1 MGDRLVEQWLS
12 ELGLSQYA
20 TAFTENA
27 IDWDVLTDLTEHDL
41 ESMGIRL
48 GDRKRLLKAIE
59 TLLPAAIPAA
69 GSGAAEDIAQS
80 PLEPPAADCHRRA
93 ATAAQAERRQLTV
106 MFCDM
111 AGSTA
116 LSTRLDPEDMSE
128 VLRTF
133 QHTCAEVI
141 AGFDGFIARYMGDGM
156 LVYFGYPRAHEDDD
170 ERAVRTGLGI
180 TAAMEPLNESLR
192 RDMDIEVAVRVGIAT
207 GLVVVGDIVGDGPSE
222 EKTVVG
228 ETPNLAARLQGL
240 ARPNTVVIAPA
251 TRELLG
257 ERFEY
262 EDIGTHRLEG
272 FGGEMRAWQVVR
284 PREAGSAFDPGHIEG
299 LAPLVGRDSEV
310 ALVLDRWWQS
320 KEGEGQA
327 VLLSG
332 EPGIGKSRI
341 TLTLRERIGSEP
353 HTYVSYQCSSF
364 HRNSALHPVI
374 EHIRRTARFD
384 RKDSDDR
391 KLDKLEAVLDR
402 TVSQFEEVVPL
413 LAELLTISTDGR
425 YPPLE
430 MSPQKQKEAGI
441 AAVVDQIEARA
452 ARGPV
457 LVSFQDL
464 HWIDPTSLEFLDLL
478 VERARSIP
486 VMVLVTFRPE
496 FAAPWTGQSH
506 VTFLS
511 LNRLSRNRC
520 VELVEGV
527 TAGKPLPESLVD
539 QIVAKTDGVPLFVEE
554 LTKTVLNSG
563 LLGERDG
570 RYVLN
575 GSLPPR
581 AIPSTIQG
589 SLMARLD
596 QLGADK
602 EIAQIGSVVGRQ
614 FSHELMAAVTQ
625 MPEKSLDGALDR
637 LVESELVFSHG
648 SPPET
653 TYTFKHALVQDAAY
667 ESLLFSRRKELH
679 GRIART
685 IESKFAESARTSPEM
700 LAHHY
705 TEAGETTKA
714 VDYWL
719 KAAESASDR
728 SANVEAVNHLKM
740 GLGLVEALP
749 EGPERKILELK
760 LRIPLGAA
768 LITLKGAGSTEVEQ
782 VYARALELCAEL
794 PESPLH
800 FAALWGWWRLSMNF
814 QTGHERADKLFVLA
828 RNLGDPGLLMQ
839 AHHCLWATMF
849 MLGNQS
855 GCYRHIVE
863 GLELYDEERHRAHAS
878 VYGGHDA
885 RVCGHGEAGLALWLL
900 GFPDQA
906 LARIR
911 VAEDCARALS
921 HAGSMAH
928 AMDIG
933 VMLHHYLREGD
944 KVRSI
949 AEALVAFG
957 EEKGFPDYVAKG
969 IFFGGWA
976 LITRNRAEAGLADLL
991 KGIEMQRAIG
1001 TKEDFPVYC
1010 DMLAEAYR
1018 LGGQGEQ
1025 ALTQLDEGFAVA
1037 DESGIHYWDAE
1048 LHRQKGAVLCSLG
1061 KDREPEAEACY
1072 REALEIARRQKA
1084 KSLELRTAV
1093 SLVRLWQAQGK
1104 TMEAREALS
1113 SVYNWFTEGFETIDL
1128 VEARAMLASLS

>member
-27 IDWDVLTDLTEHDL
+27 IDWDVLADLTEQDF

-59 TLLPAAIPAA
+59 TLVPVALPAAV
-69 GSGAAEDIAQS
+69 SGAAEDIGQK
-80 PLEPPAADCHRRA
+80 PLEPPAVDHHQPA
-93 ATAAQAERRQLTV
+93 ATVVQAERRQLTV

-111 AGSTA
+111 VGSTA

-156 LVYFGYPRAHEDDD
+156 LVYFGYPRAHEDDA

-180 TAAMEPLNESLR
+180 TAAMELLNKTLR

-284 PREAGSAFDPGHIEG
+284 SREAGSAIDPGHVEG

-310 ALVLDRWWQS
+310 ALVLDRWRQAN
-320 KEGEGQA
+320 EGEGQA

-353 HTYVSYQCSSF
+353 HTYVSYQCSPY
-364 HRNSALHPVI
+364 HRNSALYPVI
-374 EHIRRTARFD
+374 EQIRRVARFD
-384 RKDSDDR
+384 RQDSDDR
-391 KLDKLEAVLDR
+391 KLDKLEAVVDR
-402 TVSQFEEVVPL
+402 TVSDSGEAVAL
-413 LAELLTISTDGR
+413 LAGLLSLSTDGR
-425 YPPLE
+425 YPALE
-430 MSPQKQKEAGI
+430 MSPQGQKEAGI

-452 ARGPV
+452 VRGPV

-478 VERARSIP
+478 VERARNIP
-486 VMVLVTFRPE
+486 VLVLAAFRPE
-496 FAAPWTGQSH
+496 FTAPWTGQSH
-506 VTFLS
+506 VTSLS
-511 LNRLSRNRC
+511 LNRLSRKRC
-520 VELVEGV
+520 LELVEGI
-527 TAGKPLPESLVD
+527 TTGKPLPDSLVD

-563 LLGERDG
+563 LLDERDG

-575 GSLPPR
+575 GPLPPR
-581 AIPSTIQG
+581 AIPSTIQD

-614 FSHELMAAVTQ
+614 FSHELLAAVTQ
-625 MPEKSLDGALDR
+625 MPETLLDSALER
-637 LVESELVFSHG
+637 LVESELVFSRG

-667 ESLLFSRRKELH
+667 ESLLFSRRKQLH

-685 IESKFAESARTSPEM
+685 IEENFVESAKTSPEV

-705 TEAGETTKA
+705 TEAGETIKA

-719 KAAESASDR
+719 KAAENASDR
-728 SANVEAVNHLKM
+728 SANVEAANHLRM
-740 GLGLVEALP
+740 GLGLLEALP
-749 EGPERKILELK
+749 EGLERKTLELK

-768 LITLKGAGSTEVEQ
+768 LITLKGAGSAEVEQ

-800 FAALWGWWRLSMNF
+800 FAAHWGWWRLSMNF
-814 QTGHERADKLFVLA
+814 RTGQERADKLLA
-828 RNLGDPGLLMQ
+828 LAQNLGDPGLLMQ

-855 GCYRHIVE
+855 GCYQHIIE

-885 RVCGHGEAGLALWLL
+885 RVCGHGEAALALWLL

-906 LARIR
+906 LARVR
-911 VAEDCARALS
+911 VANDCARVLS
-921 HAGSMAH
+921 HAGSVAH
-928 AMDIG
+928 AMDIR
-933 VMLHHYLREGD
+933 VMLHHYLRNGD
-944 KVRSI
+944 KVRTI
-949 AEALVAFG
+949 AEAMIAFG

-976 LITRNRAEAGLADLL
+976 LITLNRADAGLADLL

-1001 TKEDFPVYC
+1001 TKEDFPVYF

-1018 LGGQGEQ
+1018 IGGQGEQ
-1025 ALTQLDEGFAVA
+1025 ALTQLDEAFAVA

-1048 LHRQKGAVLCSLG
+1048 LHRRKGEVLCSLG
-1061 KDREPEAEACY
+1061 EDREREAEACF
-1072 REALEIARRQKA
+1072 RKALEIAGEQKA
-1084 KSLELRTAV
+1084 KSLELRAV
-1093 SLVRLWQAQGK
+1093 MSLAQLWQAQGK
-1104 TMEAREALS
+1104 TGEAREALS
-1113 SVYNWFTEGFETIDL
+1113 SVYGWFTEGFETIDL
-1128 VEARAMLASLS
+1128 AEARVMLAALS